1 MQGYLWYV
9 ASGFVLL
16 VDVWERPFEGGWGI
30 SFVKLREGWAQIDY
44 RCLSLVNIPWQW
56 SMIIGNWMG
65 FPWYRERGG
74 GSLLEISTKFP
85 PPLETSTKL
94 PPPPQ
99 NFHQT
104 STPLKTHKT
113 LCFTIENACA
123 VVHTMETSTPPVE
136 TSTKLPGGWKFGG
149 SFHGGWKF
157 DGNFHQISTP
167 HLERLW

>member
-1 MQGYLWYV
+1 
-9 ASGFVLL
+9 
-16 VDVWERPFEGGWGI
+16 
-30 SFVKLREGWAQIDY
+30 
-44 RCLSLVNIPWQW
+44 
-56 SMIIGNWMG
+56 MG

-113 LCFTIENACA
+113 MCFTIENACA

-167 HLERLW
+167 LETSTKLPPPPWKFGGSVQGVVEVFIVCTTAQAFSIVKHRIL